1 MTTYGPC
8 YKIKA
13 ALDFRVGVHLL
24 FRFLLGETLS
34 FVAFFLA
41 MKIVTSAEFILL

>member
-13 ALDFRVGVHLL
+13 ALSVLIVVHLL
-24 FRFLLGETLS
+24 FRFLLGETLL
-34 FVAFFLA
+34 VLLPFFW
-41 MKIVTSAEFILL
+41 SWR